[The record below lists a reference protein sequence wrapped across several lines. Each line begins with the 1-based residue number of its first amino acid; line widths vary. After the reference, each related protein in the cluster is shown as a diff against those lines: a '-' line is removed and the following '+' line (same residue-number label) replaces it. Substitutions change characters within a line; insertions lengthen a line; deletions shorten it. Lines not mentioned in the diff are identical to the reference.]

1 MNPFLLKGYISPD
14 YFCDREKESEKIINS
29 IENQQDITLFAIR
42 RIGKSALI
50 SHIFNHLDKN
60 YDCLYVD
67 LWGTTSLSG
76 FINETASAV
85 IQSTI
90 FSKRSFGKKLTDFIR
105 SIGASLS
112 IGNDGKPSVDIIIH
126 DRNQVFN
133 RLEEI
138 FQFLEGNSI
147 PVIVAFDEFQEIK
160 KYTDSMPLEAKLR
173 SLVQRYHNIRFI
185 FSGSEQHLISDI
197 FSSIDRPFYQSTRMI
212 ELKKID
218 TTLYHQFI
226 KKHFQAGNKT
236 ITDTLI
242 SHVLTICHGHTYYIQ
257 AISNLI
263 YSLDKIP
270 ETIEA
275 FEDIYRDF
283 IAEKQVFYTELPHRL
298 TKHQF
303 STTKA
308 VASYGKVEGVTTRE
322 FMTRAGIGS
331 PGTMQAVI
339 NALRE
344 KQVIIKENNYY
355 RLYDVFLEHYLRYFG
370 RTTR

>member
-1 MNPFLLKGYISPD
+1 MNPFLLKGYISPE
-14 YFCDREKESEKIINS
+14 YFCDREKETDKIINS
-29 IENQQDITLFAIR
+29 IRNQQDITLFAIR
-42 RIGKSALI
+42 RTGKSALI
-50 SHIFNHLDKN
+50 NHIFYHLKES

-76 FINETASAV
+76 FINEAANAV

-90 FSKRSFGKKLTDFIR
+90 FSKRSIGKQLTDFIR

-112 IGNDGKPSVDIIIH
+112 IGNDGKPSVDIIYH
-126 DRNQVFN
+126 DRSQVFN

-138 FQFLEGNSI
+138 FQFLEGNSS
-147 PVIVAFDEFQEIK
+147 PVIIAFDEFQEIK

-218 TTLYHQFI
+218 TSKYHQFI
-226 KKHFQAGNKT
+226 VKHFHAGNKT
-236 ITDTLI
+236 ISDTLV
-242 SHVLTICHGHTYYIQ
+242 SHVLTLCHGHTYYIQ
-257 AISNLI
+257 AICNLI
-263 YSLDKIP
+263 YSQEKIP
-270 ETIEA
+270 DTIDE
-275 FEDIYRDF
+275 FEEIYLDF
-283 IAEKQVFYTELPHRL
+283 IAEKQVFYAELPHRL
-298 TKHQF
+298 TRHQF

-308 VASYGKVEGVTTRE
+308 IASFGKVEGVTTRE
-322 FMTRAGIGS
+322 FMAKAEIGS

-339 NALRE
+339 NALKE
-344 KQVIIKENNYY
+344 KQVIIKEGDAY

-370 RTTR
+370 

>member
-1 MNPFLLKGYISPD
+1 MNPFLLKGYISPE
-14 YFCDREKESEKIINS
+14 YFCDREKEIDKIINS
-29 IENQQDITLFAIR
+29 LRNQQDITLFAIR

-50 SHIFNHLDKN
+50 YHIFDHLKKS

-76 FINETASAV
+76 FNNKTASAV

-112 IGNDGKPSVDIIIH
+112 IGNDGKPSVDIIYH

-138 FQFLEGNSI
+138 FQFLEENSL

-173 SLVQRYHNIRFI
+173 SLVQKYHNIRFL

-218 TTLYHQFI
+218 TNQYHQFI
-226 KKHFQAGNKT
+226 VKHFHAGSKT
-236 ITDTLI
+236 ISDTLV
-242 SHVLTICHGHTYYIQ
+242 SHILTLCHGHTYYIQ
-257 AISNLI
+257 AICNLI
-263 YSLDKIP
+263 YSQEKIP
-270 ETIEA
+270 ESIEA
-275 FEDIYRDF
+275 FEEIYLDF
-283 IAEKQVFYTELPHRL
+283 IAEKQVFYAELPHRL

-308 VASYGKVEGVTTRE
+308 IASYGKVKGVTTRE
-322 FMTRAGIGS
+322 FMAKAEIGS
-331 PGTMQAVI
+331 PGTIQAVI
-339 NALRE
+339 NALKE
-344 KQVIIKENNYY
+344 KQVIIKEGDYY
-355 RLYDVFLEHYLRYFG
+355 RLYDVFLEHYLRYFV
-370 RTTR
+370 